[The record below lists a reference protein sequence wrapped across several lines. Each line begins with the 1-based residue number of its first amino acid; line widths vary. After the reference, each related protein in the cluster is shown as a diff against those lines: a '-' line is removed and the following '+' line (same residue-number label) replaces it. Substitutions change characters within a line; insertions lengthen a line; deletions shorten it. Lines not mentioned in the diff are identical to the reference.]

1 VLTCGEFSEI
11 LRGLGDDV
19 IVEFKRYAA
28 GWLVVYGNIKLCFKP
43 GSVWD
48 SMSNAL
54 EPTKT
59 REDLPADQKKI
70 VSEVKLTERKKLL
83 TEVLRSTQR
92 S

>member
-1 VLTCGEFSEI
+1 
-11 LRGLGDDV
+11 
-19 IVEFKRYAA
+19 
-28 GWLVVYGNIKLCFKP
+28 
-43 GSVWD
+43 
-48 SMSNAL
+48 MSNAL

-70 VSEVKLTERKKLL
+70 VSKVKLTERKKLL